1 MAMPVWLPAN
11 PDAAT
16 MPSIL
21 RSSTDAPSAGGA
33 ATRRSAQAATRRRD
47 AVMSWRGKPGSGLR
61 ALASKRELLADGLE
75 QALVDLAVVDGD
87 GLLVAEADDIF
98 PLHAVLLG
106 WLVRRQ
112 VVRHACPLDGL
123 RELKNP
129 PGTMLGGLSGAA
141 PRIRAPWTIQARSSQ
156 TSMSTL

>member
-1 MAMPVWLPAN
+1 MPVRSPAN

-21 RSSTDAPSAGGA
+21 RSSADAPSAGGA
-33 ATRRSAQAATRRRD
+33 AARRSTQEATRIRD
-47 AVMSWRGKPGSGLR
+47 AVTSEEEGRGGSPPR
-61 ALASKRELLADGLE
+61 LAGERELLADGLE

-106 WLVRRQ
+106 KLVRRQ
-112 VVRHACPLDGL
+112 VIGHACPLGGV
-123 RELKNP
+123 RKLKNP
-129 PGTMLGGLSGAA
+129 PRRMLGGLSGPA
-141 PRIRAPWTIQARSSQ
+141 PHVRAPWAIQARSSQ
-156 TSMSTL
+156 TSMTTL

>member
-1 MAMPVWLPAN
+1 MPVRLPAN
-11 PDAAT
+11 PEAAT

-21 RSSTDAPSAGGA
+21 RSSADAPSAGGA
-33 ATRRSAQAATRRRD
+33 AARKSAQAATRIRD
-47 AVMSWRGKPGSGLR
+47 AVTSEKGGEEE
-61 ALASKRELLADGLE
+61 ALPRLTGERELLANSLE

-106 WLVRRQ
+106 KLVRRQ
-112 VVRHACPLDGL
+112 VIRHSCPLDGV